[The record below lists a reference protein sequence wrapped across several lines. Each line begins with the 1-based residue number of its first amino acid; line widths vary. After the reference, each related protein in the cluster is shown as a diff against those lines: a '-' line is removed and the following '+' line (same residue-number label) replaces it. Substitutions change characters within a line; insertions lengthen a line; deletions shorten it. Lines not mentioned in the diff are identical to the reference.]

1 MSGYTFHSLSDADF
15 EELCRDLLQASLQL
29 RVQSFTKGRD
39 GGIDLLNASRDGDTI
54 VQCKHYCR
62 SDFSKLKSKVEREEL
77 PKLKKLKPN
86 RYILCT
92 SIGLTP
98 DNKKALVAILK
109 PYCLSTDDIFGCND
123 LNGFLRDH
131 PNVETAHHKLWLTS
145 TAVLRRILKNGTAV
159 WNEMEEAE
167 IAHRLSL
174 YVQTAAFDDAMEILS
189 KFRYCIVSGIPGI
202 GKTTLA
208 QILVTRFVDD
218 GYELI
223 TAREDV
229 REALDQLDS
238 KRKQVI
244 YFDDFL
250 GRSSLGER
258 LSKNEDEGI
267 LRLLKTASR
276 AKNKRVILTTREYI
290 LTDAQQKYERLSG
303 PEMELAKCIVELAKY
318 TRGNRARILYNHLY
332 FSKVPQACI
341 ESLLSQQRYRKIID
355 HANFSPRIIE
365 WMTMGMGRA
374 SVTPSQFADEFVA
387 NLDNP
392 NRIWEHAF
400 ESYLTSEARCLLHV
414 LATMPQRVDFADLE
428 IAWNSCLPSSDQV
441 GAPGE
446 IHLKFE
452 RTLKQLDG
460 SFIST
465 ERVGSITAVS
475 FHNPSVKDFVTARIG
490 ASSQLAGELLESA
503 RYFAQIEALMGLQK
517 DGKHSVIATGL
528 IGDSTGL
535 RTAIRRTIGVRCP
548 SLRLVGFVGKR
559 FERGWLNHGERFS
572 SIASWATDLC
582 KPELLDEVC
591 QLLQELDDQEQ
602 VRITVSFIEFIEMLI
617 LSQQDDRHDLLIQ
630 KLVERI
636 DRTLEDIDDWQS
648 WGKFVT
654 RYGRSIDVG
663 DRSELTSRVEEFC
676 EHEADAIMS
685 NADSADDIDGWA
697 SELERVGAAWGIDIS
712 KTLGD
717 LRNQAIERRSEER
730 PEPDDGGYERPSF
743 RPDESDSDEVI
754 GRLFDSLQ
762 SGRH

>member
-29 RVQSFTKGRD
+29 RLQSFTKGRD
-39 GGIDLLNASRDGDTI
+39 GGIDLLNASCDGDTI

-62 SDFSKLKSKVEREEL
+62 SDFSKLKSRVEREEL
-77 PKLKKLKPN
+77 PKLTKLKPK

-98 DNKKALVAILK
+98 GNKKTLVAILK

-131 PNVETAHHKLWLTS
+131 PKVETAHHKLWLTS

-159 WNEMEEAE
+159 WNEMEE
-167 IAHRLSL
+167 IAHKLSL

-189 KFRYCIVSGIPGI
+189 KFRYCIISGIPGI

-218 GYELI
+218 GYELV

-267 LRLLKTASR
+267 LRLLKTASQ

-290 LTDAQQKYERLSG
+290 LTDARQKYERLSG

-332 FSKVPQACI
+332 FSKVPKACI
-341 ESLLSQQRYRKIID
+341 TSLLSQQRYRKIID
-355 HANFSPRIIE
+355 HPNFSPRIIE

-400 ESYLTSEARCLLHV
+400 ESHLTSEARCLLHV
-414 LATMPQRVDFADLE
+414 LATMPQRVDFDDLE
-428 IAWNSCLPSSDQV
+428 IAWNACLPSLDQV

-446 IHLKFE
+446 IHLKYE

-465 ERVGSITAVS
+465 ERVGSMTAVS

-490 ASSQLAGELLESA
+490 ANSQLAGELLASA
-503 RYFAQIEALMGLQK
+503 RYFTQIEALMGLQK

-528 IGDSTGL
+528 IGDSAAL
-535 RTAIRRTIGVRCP
+535 RTAIRRTIGVRSP
-548 SLRLVGFVGKR
+548 SLRLVDFAEKR

-572 SIASWATDLC
+572 NIASWATELS
-582 KPELLDEVC
+582 KPELLDEAC
-591 QLLQELDDQEQ
+591 QLLQELDDQEK
-602 VRITVSFIEFIEMLI
+602 VSITVSFIEFIEMLI
-617 LSQQDDRHDLLIQ
+617 LSSQPDDRRDSLIQ

-636 DRTLEDIDDWQS
+636 DQTLEGIDDWQS

-663 DRSELTSRVEEFC
+663 DRSEFTSRVEEFC
-676 EHEADAIMS
+676 EQEADAIVS

-697 SELERVGAAWGIDIS
+697 SELERVGTAWGIDIS
-712 KTLGD
+712 KTLGY

-730 PEPDDGGYERPSF
+730 PEPDGGSYERPSF
-743 RPDESDSDEVI
+743 RSDESDSDEVI
-754 GRLFDSLQ
+754 GRLFDSLR
-762 SGRH
+762 SSRR